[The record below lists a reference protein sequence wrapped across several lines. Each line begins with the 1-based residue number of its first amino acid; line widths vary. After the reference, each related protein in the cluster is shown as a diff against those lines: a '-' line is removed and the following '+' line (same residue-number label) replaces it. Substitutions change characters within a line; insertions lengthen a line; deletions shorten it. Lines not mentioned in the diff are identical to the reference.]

1 MATTVPPVEAQKN
14 ATSQDVTSQ
23 DVLRV
28 LNRLQELLPL
38 KKRQMA
44 LAPPLRYV
52 HRFILKTLGRTGR
65 PPKQSEIAAILGS
78 KANAVNALAVLGAS
92 DLVVLSTPAV
102 RDKVSQRPTVPDGV
116 EVVGAYPMTAETTPH
131 KVVLG
136 DHFVHAMCAVD
147 ALSISPMFE
156 QETFGQETW
165 IESKC
170 HVTGTPIRIFQQGA
184 NIVEAS
190 PSREIRVGIR
200 WQSFS
205 TCAAHTLCTEMVFL
219 KDAAT
224 AERWRASDPPSIDM
238 LTIPEAI
245 ELGAAFF
252 VPLLE
257 D

>member
-1 MATTVPPVEAQKN
+1 MATATTSPIVAQ
-14 ATSQDVTSQ
+14 SGEIDGH
-23 DVLRV
+23 DVLKT
-28 LNRLQELLPL
+28 LNRLQALLPF

-52 HRFILKTLGRTGR
+52 HRFILKTLARTGR
-65 PPKQSEIAAILGS
+65 PPKQAEIAAILGS
-78 KANAVNALAVLGAS
+78 KEPPVNALARLGAS
-92 DLVVLSTPAV
+92 DLVVLSVPVV
-102 RDKVSQRPTVPDGV
+102 RDEAAGQAAVPENV
-116 EVVGAYPMTAETTPH
+116 EVVGAYPMTAETTAH

-136 DHFVHAMCAVD
+136 GHAVHAMCAVD
-147 ALSISPMFE
+147 ALAISSMFWE
-156 QETFGQETW
+156 ETLGQATW

-170 HVTGTPIRIFQQGA
+170 HVTSAPIRIFLRGA
-184 NIVEAS
+184 KVIEAN
-190 PSREIRVGIR
+190 PSSEVRVGIH

-219 KDAAT
+219 RDAAT
-224 AERWRASDPPSIDM
+224 AERWRASDPSSIDI
-238 LTIPEAI
+238 LTISEAI